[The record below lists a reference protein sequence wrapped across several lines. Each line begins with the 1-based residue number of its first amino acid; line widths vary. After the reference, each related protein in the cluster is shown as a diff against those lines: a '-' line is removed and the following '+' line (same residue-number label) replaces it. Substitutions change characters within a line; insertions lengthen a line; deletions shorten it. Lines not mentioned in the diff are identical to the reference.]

1 MKINEILLESKI
13 LEETYEGD
21 EFYEA
26 YGEMWYNEETLE

>member
-21 EFYEA
+21 EFYITYGEA
-26 YGEMWYNEETLE
+26 YGDN